1 MSQNAEFWI
10 NHLKLKKHPEGGY
23 FKEVYRSNEVINIKG
38 LPDRYTS
45 FRNISTS
52 IYFLL
57 KSDEFSAFHRLKS
70 DETWHFYTGS
80 ALIIFIIDYKGKMRK
95 IRLGSNL
102 QKQTHLQFT
111 IPRGY
116 WFAAKVETQASF
128 ALLGCTVAPGFDFED
143 FELGKKSELLGKYP
157 QHKQL
162 IEELSILS

>member
-1 MSQNAEFWI
+1 MTQSAEYWI
-10 NHLKLKKHPEGGY
+10 QHLKLKKHPEGGY

-70 DETWHFYTGS
+70 DETWHFYLGS
-80 ALIIFIIDYKGKMRK
+80 SLVLYIIDHSGKMRK
-95 IRLGSNL
+95 LVLGNQPGDSN
-102 QKQTHLQFT
+102 LQFT

-116 WFAAKVETQASF
+116 WFAAKVESPGSY
-128 ALLGCTVAPGFDFED
+128 ALMGCTVAPGFDFED
-143 FELGKKSELLGKYP
+143 FELGKRSELITRYP
-157 QHKQL
+157 QYKSL
-162 IEELSILS
+162 IDELTILE